1 MAMSPTEPTLASLPN
16 PVLRYVLACRP
27 PFLSVTLFACL
38 IGLGSAQ
45 ASGVTIAW
53 VTALAT
59 IVLALLAHAG
69 VNVLND
75 YYDALNGSDAINTD
89 RVFPYTGGSRFI
101 QNGVLCTTATARFG
115 SALLALVMVGGLW
128 LALRSGLGLL
138 AIGLAGLAIGWA
150 YSAPP
155 LKLNSRGLG
164 EFAVASGFTLIVVGS
179 DYVQRHAFALV
190 PVVAAASYALLVTNI
205 LFLNQFPDRAADA
218 ASGKRHWVV
227 RLAPHQARWGYVAIA
242 VAAYGW
248 LIGAV
253 YAELLPARA
262 LLALLAVLP
271 SALAARELLRY
282 ATQPR
287 ALTPAIRMT
296 IAAAALHG
304 LLLAGALFNSG

>member
-1 MAMSPTEPTLASLPN
+1 MSPTEPTLAGLSN

-27 PFLSVTLFACL
+27 PFLGVTLLACL

-53 VTALAT
+53 DTALAT

-75 YYDALNGSDAINTD
+75 YYDALNGSDAINSD
-89 RVFPYTGGSRFI
+89 RVFPFTGGSRFI
-101 QNGVLCTTATARFG
+101 QNGVISTTATARFG
-115 SALLALVMVGGLW
+115 SALLALVVVAGLW
-128 LALRSGLGLL
+128 LTLRSGPGLL
-138 AIGLAGLAIGWA
+138 VIGLAGLLIGWA

-155 LKLNSRGLG
+155 PKLNSRGLG
-164 EFAVASGFTLIVVGS
+164 EIAVACGFALIVIGS
-179 DYVQRHAFALV
+179 DYVQRHTFAFAPLI
-190 PVVAAASYALLVTNI
+190 AAASYALLVTNI
-205 LFLNQFPDRAADA
+205 LYLNQFPDRAADA

-227 RLAPHQARWGYVAIA
+227 RLAPHQARWGYAAIG

-253 YAELLPARA
+253 LAGQLPARA

-271 SALAARELLRY
+271 SALATRVLLRH
-282 ATQPR
+282 AAQPR
-287 ALTPAIRMT
+287 ALAPAIRMT
-296 IAAAALHG
+296 IAAATLHG
-304 LLLAGALFNSG
+304 LLLAGALFSGG